1 MKYDRKVSDLRWLNS
16 SLANMVDI
24 ALHTVLPRILQ
35 SRIRIQLTIYLLRVQ
50 LVLHSVIV
58 FKIIVRRA
66 EVPALSARYS

>member
-1 MKYDRKVSDLRWLNS
+1 MKYDRKVPDLRWLNS
-16 SLANMVDI
+16 SLANVVDI
-24 ALHTVLPRILQ
+24 ALHTVLSRIRQ

>member
-1 MKYDRKVSDLRWLNS
+1 
-16 SLANMVDI
+16 MVDI
-24 ALHTVLPRILQ
+24 ALHTVLPRIRQ